1 LGVSFD
7 YLLAQ
12 AMLKTDTFSAPS
24 SALKERGEKKM
35 MKYYPLPHPFIDQIE
50 QLPDTEVVFANEEL
64 PHVLGFLKQ
73 YAGNK
78 STFESYRREVERLIQ
93 WAWRVEQKSVLAL
106 KREDIESY
114 LNFCLKPPKTWIGEE
129 RVPRFV
135 TTEGLRKPHPKWRP
149 FVATVSKYDH
159 KKGLKPDKNR
169 YQLSQKALQ
178 EIFTGLSSFYSYLA
192 LEEKIAVNP
201 IALIKQKSKYLQRRQ
216 KQAQVM
222 RLSER
227 QWQFCLDTARELAQ
241 DDPKKH
247 ERTLFILS
255 ALYLLYLRISE
266 LAASERWIPQMGHF
280 YQDSHGYWWFK
291 TVGKGN
297 KLRSVAVSDDMLTA
311 LKRYRKSLQL
321 SSLPLPNE
329 STVLLPKE
337 KGLGPINSTRHIRRM
352 VQYCFDKAVEKLR
365 RSDFLIDAD
374 ALEAATVHWLRHTG
388 ISDDIN
394 KRERP
399 VAHVRDCAGHSSSAI
414 TDRYN
419 DIELIERHRS
429 AKEKK
434 IESPK
439 NPP

>member
-1 LGVSFD
+1 MGLGVD
-7 YLLAQ
+7 YLLEIG
-12 AMLKTDTFSAPS
+12 LKA
-24 SALKERGEKKM
+24 
-35 MKYYPLPHPFIDQIE
+35 YPIPCPFIDQID
-50 QLPDTEVVFANEEL
+50 QIAHSDVIFANEEL
-64 PHVLGFLKQ
+64 PHILSFLKQ

-93 WAWRVEQKSVLAL
+93 WAWRVEQKSVLRL
-106 KREDIESY
+106 KREDIENY
-114 LNFCLKPPKTWIGEE
+114 LNFCLKPPKTWIGVE
-129 RVPRFV
+129 RVPRFI
-135 TTEGLRKPHPKWRP
+135 TTEGLRKSHPKWRP

-201 IALIKQKSKYLQRRQ
+201 VALIKQKSKYLQKRQ

-227 QWQFCLDTARELAQ
+227 QWQFCLDTARELAGEH
-241 DDPKKH
+241 PRKH

-297 KLRSVAVSDDMLTA
+297 KLRSIAVSDDMLTA
-311 LKRYRKSLQL
+311 LKRYRESLSL
-321 SSLPLPNE
+321 SVLPLPNE
-329 STVLLPKE
+329 PTVLLAKE

-352 VQYCFDKAVEKLR
+352 VQHCFDRSVEKLR
-365 RSDFLIDAD
+365 QSNFLIDAD

-394 KRERP
+394 KRGRP
-399 VAHVRDCAGHSSSAI
+399 VAHVRDDAGHSSSAI

-419 DIELIERHRS
+419 DIELKERHRS
-429 AKEKK
+429 ARDKK
-434 IESPK
+434 ISRRD
-439 NPP
+439 